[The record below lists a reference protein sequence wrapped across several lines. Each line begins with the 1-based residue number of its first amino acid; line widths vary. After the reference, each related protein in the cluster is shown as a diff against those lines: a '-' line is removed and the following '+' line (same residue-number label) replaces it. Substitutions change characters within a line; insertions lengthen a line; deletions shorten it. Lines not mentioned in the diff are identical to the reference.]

1 MSDGSDSC
9 DSDSE
14 SFGQRPPPL
23 CVFLSS
29 VLEKYPD
36 GSQLKEL
43 LQNADDANASEVK
56 FILDERS
63 YSTETLAN
71 PSLARFQGPALLAYN
86 DEIFKSTDWDSIT
99 KPAQSKKLDNL
110 TKTGRF
116 GIGFN
121 SVYHMTGAWPK
132 NRPAKK
138 D

>member
-1 MSDGSDSC
+1 MDGSDSC

-23 CVFLSS
+23 CVFLRS

-63 YSTETLAN
+63 YSAETLAS
-71 PSLARFQGPALLAYN
+71 PSLTRFQGPALLAYN
-86 DEIFKSTDWDSIT
+86 DAIFKSADWASIAA
-99 KPAQSKKLDNL
+99 PAQSKKLDDL
-110 TKTGRF
+110 AKTGRF

-121 SVYHMTGAWPK
+121 SVYHMTGVIGPYLSVH
-132 NRPAKK
+132 N
-138 D
+138 